1 MLVGMWP
8 PILWE
13 TNTADHRRSVLCGT
27 RDLNQMMELVGRVQ
41 FLNLVSVKK
50 KSSGQC
56 YKTYWKE
63 KGRDFPCNRNNK
75 KRAFQKKLT
84 VLEYIFD

>member
-1 MLVGMWP
+1 MWP

-50 KSSGQC
+50 NPPVNVIKLIGRKKVEISHV
-56 YKTYWKE
+56 TE
-63 KGRDFPCNRNNK
+63 TTRKGHFKRN
-75 KRAFQKKLT
+75 
-84 VLEYIFD
+84 